1 MCLEFILSDLLQ
13 EFETLFLSV
22 KHIVMKTNLS
32 PNSWILLIQIHIFLS
47 QKCMNSTFLLFKIF
61 VRNVLHGFSLF
72 KKMLVYGTWTIFTA
86 FLRRLDQEPNSDTV
100 SLFCVSM
107 SNCIPKLLL
116 SSKIIEE
123 RLSHEIQNNSVAKI
137 FFNIILNQ
145 SILIVSKDAAVL
157 VLVIF

>member
-1 MCLEFILSDLLQ
+1 
-13 EFETLFLSV
+13 
-22 KHIVMKTNLS
+22 
-32 PNSWILLIQIHIFLS
+32 
-47 QKCMNSTFLLFKIF
+47 
-61 VRNVLHGFSLF
+61 
-72 KKMLVYGTWTIFTA
+72 
-86 FLRRLDQEPNSDTV
+86 
-100 SLFCVSM
+100 M